1 MRTASGSGSIP
12 SESVESKAAGV
23 LPTAP
28 QSGGSVF
35 AEKCQWCNQEKVEL
49 PERTSKKGLPIFV
62 CVKAQK
68 GKSKTPCDGPAYE
81 LATRQD

>member
-1 MRTASGSGSIP
+1 M
-12 SESVESKAAGV
+12 
-23 LPTAP
+23 
-28 QSGGSVF
+28 F